1 MREKIE
7 NTLKAIVK
15 NVGKIGSCY
24 GTEIG
29 SRDEMRWLVEQTAR
43 EGILLSLRDAPEQY
57 EKRNNGTY
65 ECFYYFDAIAAG
77 GDKDKVRAFADTK
90 PLPSSRD
97 LKRMLPDDSTTD
109 PELLRQAE
117 NIRLVRKVVMAREAR
132 IRKREREE
140 KRRAEE
146 EAELWRQEQ
155 QEREAAAER
164 NRQEAIRQEE
174 EDRQRKL
181 QESMERELADRKEAA
196 DHRNDLTWLVDRIQS
211 LGWEVTLR
219 RRNE

>member
-7 NTLKAIVK
+7 NTLKAILK
-15 NVGKIGSCY
+15 HVGQCGSCY

-43 EGILLSLRDAPEQY
+43 EGILLSLRDAPEEY
-57 EKRNNGTY
+57 EKTSNGTY
-65 ECFYYFDAIAAG
+65 ECFYYYDAISAAAS
-77 GDKDKVRAFADTK
+77 KDKVRRFADTY

-146 EAELWRQEQ
+146 EAERWRQEQ
-155 QEREAAAER
+155 QEREAELER
-164 NRQEAIRQEE
+164 NRQEEKRRREEQQARELQEE
-174 EDRQRKL
+174 L
-181 QESMERELADRKEAA
+181 QRELDDRKDAA
-196 DHRNDLTWLVDRIQS
+196 DHRNDITWLVDRIES

-219 RRNE
+219 RRNR

>member
-29 SRDEMRWLVEQTAR
+29 SRDEMRWLIEQSAR
-43 EGILLSLRDAPEQY
+43 EGILLSLRAAPEEY
-57 EKRNNGTY
+57 EKKLNGTY
-65 ECFYYFDAIAAG
+65 ECFYYYDAISAG

-97 LKRMLPDDSTTD
+97 LKRLLPDASTDD

-117 NIRLVRKVVMAREAR
+117 NIRRVRKVVMARENR

-155 QEREAAAER
+155 QEREAELER
-164 NRQEAIRQEE
+164 NRQEEKRRREEQQARELQEE
-174 EDRQRKL
+174 L
-181 QESMERELADRKEAA
+181 QRELDDRKEAA
-196 DHRNDLTWLVDRIQS
+196 DHRNDLTWLVDRIES

-219 RRNE
+219 RRKG